1 MTTSPKTKKA
11 KYRDPHTGDNLTL
24 AEHISWMIQ
33 NVIRNWF
40 FIGLITIATITC
52 WLINTDLVL
61 RWWNFVASYLAL
73 FIESVV
79 GIAMFSQTRRD
90 AMIIR
95 EIRKFSTSDFEVHKE
110 SLKMDEKVHRDIVEI
125 IQRLDSLESYM
136 FPEYDE
142 DINDT
147 ER

>member
-1 MTTSPKTKKA
+1 VTASPKTKKKK

-24 AEHISWMIQ
+24 AEHVSWMIQ

-40 FIGLITIATITC
+40 FIGFITVATAIC
-52 WLINTDLVL
+52 WSIGTQSVMAK
-61 RWWNFVASYLAL
+61 WNYVASYLAL

-110 SLKMDEKVHRDIVEI
+110 SLKMDEKVHRDVVEI
-125 IQRLDSLESYM
+125 IQRLDSLESYL
-136 FPEYDE
+136 FPESDE
-142 DINDT
+142 DSS
-147 ER
+147 EL